1 MVFRVFLECFFEG
14 CTTELYEIPKYMT
27 KCRIF
32 LLNCNAFS
40 KMFYTGMDRGKVDKL
55 KR

>member
-1 MVFRVFLECFFEG
+1 MVFRVFLECFLG
-14 CTTELYEIPKYMT
+14 TTELYEKPKFMT

-40 KMFYTGMDRGKVDKL
+40 KMLYTGMDRGKVDKL